1 MNPEIP
7 RRAVL
12 DFALRAGFTLV
23 AGGMAVPG
31 ALYLWPASRQGPG
44 EGPVSAG
51 PADTLAAGSARMVN
65 ARGRPVIVLARP
77 DGGYR
82 AFSAIC
88 THLGCVVKWDDA
100 TKTILCPCHAGVF
113 GADGRVQS
121 GPPPRPLPE
130 YEVIK
135 SGNELKVKV

>member
-7 RRAVL
+7 RRTVL

-44 EGPVSAG
+44 EGPVPAG
-51 PADTLAAGSARMVN
+51 PADTLAAGSARMIN
-65 ARGRPVIVLARP
+65 ARGRPVIVLGRPDGGYRAFSALRTHPGRGRGRPVIVLGRP

-88 THLGCVVKWDDA
+88 THLGCVVKWDES

-113 GADGRVQS
+113 G
-121 GPPPRPLPE
+121 
-130 YEVIK
+130 
-135 SGNELKVKV
+135 